1 MSDDRVCA
9 VVVHYRPNADDVVE
23 DLRNLYRVAGEFGN
37 VVVVDNGSAI
47 EPLAHLRETV
57 AETGANLIE
66 VGANL
71 GIGTGFN
78 LGLDW
83 ALQHGFEFAVLL
95 DQDSFM
101 VPGFRS
107 AILEHYDAAREK
119 EKLAIVSPV
128 HVDRTYGTEIV
139 ARHGPGGS
147 PITISSGSLVPLA
160 IYLKHGALMDSFFV
174 DHVDTEYCLRLL
186 KIGCRIEVCD
196 RACLVHSIGNPR
208 RVQLFGRTLFTLTN
222 HGPKRRYYSVRNCI
236 WIIRRYFNTFP
247 GFSLVMIKSI
257 GCDLI
262 KIIVGER
269 QKGKKVSQMLRGV
282 VDGLRGRSGPYTR
295 SMV

>member
-1 MSDDRVCA
+1 MAGDQVCA
-9 VVVHYRPNADDVVE
+9 VVVHYHPNANNLG
-23 DLRNLYRVAGEFGN
+23 DLSNLHRLVGEFEH
-37 VVVVDNGSAI
+37 VVVVDNGSAN
-47 EPLAHLRETV
+47 EPLARLRETV

-78 LGLDW
+78 LGLNW

-101 VPGFRS
+101 IPGFRS
-107 AILEHYDAAREK
+107 AILEHYKAAPKR

-139 ARHGPGGS
+139 ARRGPGGN
-147 PITISSGSLVPLA
+147 PITISSGSLVPIA
-160 IYLKHGALMDSFFV
+160 IYLKYGALMDSFFL

-186 KIGCRIEVCD
+186 KMGCRIEVCD

-208 RVQLFGRTLFTLTN
+208 RVRLFGRTLFTMTN
-222 HGPKRRYYSVRNCI
+222 HGPNNRYYSVRNCI
-236 WIIRRYFNTFP
+236 WIIRKYFKTFP
-247 GFSLVMIKSI
+247 RFSLVMARSI
-257 GCDLI
+257 GYDLI
-262 KIIVGER
+262 KIIVGEK
-269 QKGKKVSQMLRGV
+269 QKGKKLSRMLRGI
-282 VDGLRGRSGPYTR
+282 VDGLRGRGGPYTR

>member
-9 VVVHYRPNADDVVE
+9 VVVHYHPNANNLG
-23 DLRNLYRVAGEFGN
+23 DLRNLHRLAGEFQHF
-37 VVVVDNGSAI
+37 VVVDNGSAV

-71 GIGTGFN
+71 GIATGFN

-107 AILEHYDAAREK
+107 AILEHYDAAPEREK
-119 EKLAIVSPV
+119 PAIVSSV
-128 HVDRTYGTEIV
+128 HVDRTYGTEIK
-139 ARHGPGGS
+139 ARPGPGGN

-160 IYLKHGALMDSFFV
+160 IYLKHGALMDSFFL
-174 DHVDTEYCLRLL
+174 DLVDTEYCLRLV
-186 KIGCRIEVCD
+186 KVGRRIDICD
-196 RACLVHSIGNPR
+196 RACLIHSIGNPR
-208 RVQLFGRTLFTLTN
+208 RVRLFGWTLFTLTN
-222 HGPKRRYYSVRNCI
+222 HGPNNRYYSVRNRI

-247 GFSLVMIKSI
+247 GFSLVMAKSI
-257 GCDLI
+257 GYDVI

-269 QKGKKVSQMLRGV
+269 QKGKKLSRMLRGV
-282 VDGLRGRSGPYTR
+282 VDGLRGRGGPYTR
-295 SMV
+295 